1 MRPAALLLLLLTG
14 GPPSGGV
21 PVRGHDTHVS
31 HTRLVLEA
39 RSVALRVRLF
49 HDDLERGLQ
58 RFAGDSLLRVTAAA
72 PAESLFTAYAARAF
86 VLEVDGRRVPLAVTA
101 AGLERDEA
109 AQQVV
114 WYVMEGTLAAP
125 AGKVSLLDALLFEA
139 FPDQQNIVQMLRLP
153 ADRRQTLYFT
163 ARDPRPQVAAP

>member
-14 GPPSGGV
+14 APPSGGV
-21 PVRGHDTHVS
+21 PARGHDTHVS
-31 HTRLVLEA
+31 HTRMVLEA
-39 RSVALRVRLF
+39 RTVALRVRLF

-58 RFAGDSLLRVTAAA
+58 RFAGDSTLRVTAAA

-86 VLEVDGRRVPLAVTA
+86 VLEVDGRRVPLRVTA

-114 WYVMEGTLAAP
+114 GYVMEGALAAP
-125 AGKVSLLDALLFEA
+125 AGKVSLLDALLFES